1 MCLPAVGFK
10 HHTQDTLLSLSVSL
24 VCNTSVATAVMMKPV
39 SEVNVSHKAHRLLA
53 HSFLVLL
60 QITQ

>member
-1 MCLPAVGFK
+1 MCFK
-10 HHTQDTLLSLSVSL
+10 HQTQDTLLHDLSLSVSL
-24 VCNTSVATAVMMKPV
+24 VCHTSVATAVMMKPV
-39 SEVNVSHKAHRLLA
+39 SEVNVSHKANRLLA